1 MAISDTCES
10 RSRSKLVV
18 EADNCCI
25 DARSRGAS
33 DAGVDVIGD
42 KSAAADHHLDPVVTQ
57 QHARRHSREHS
68 RSLTVITE
76 VAGASLQGY
85 LRESPSSSP
94 SNPRT
99 SARNSGRSA
108 PLVAGAPSSSLHRQ
122 EGSWRS
128 LAREDFQDTVFC
140 TYRSLAAGDGT
151 PTQLVSP
158 QPPMNLDAGR
168 FERPPVVRG
177 VGRPA
182 TASNFTLDHP
192 QGEPNRPSRLV
203 LKKTHQVGWPKANFV
218 QTGRRDL
225 LPVAGFNIPSWRP
238 AYSCD
243 PQIISHEEHPPLP
256 PRPQTPRSAVM
267 QANAAYIR
275 EVEAQVQVD
284 GVIGDVARVAAIK
297 ACFGVQESPRR
308 PPTAPGQMLVGKPR
322 QERPSTAGSVA
333 TTTAASASQ
342 QQIPT
347 PRLHSARG
355 VHSRA

>member
-1 MAISDTCES
+1 
-10 RSRSKLVV
+10 
-18 EADNCCI
+18 
-25 DARSRGAS
+25 
-33 DAGVDVIGD
+33 
-42 KSAAADHHLDPVVTQ
+42 
-57 QHARRHSREHS
+57 
-68 RSLTVITE
+68 
-76 VAGASLQGY
+76 
-85 LRESPSSSP
+85 
-94 SNPRT
+94 
-99 SARNSGRSA
+99 
-108 PLVAGAPSSSLHRQ
+108 
-122 EGSWRS
+122 
-128 LAREDFQDTVFC
+128 
-140 TYRSLAAGDGT
+140 
-151 PTQLVSP
+151 
-158 QPPMNLDAGR
+158 MNLDAGR

-355 VHSRA
+355 VHSRHVAPASRALQRSQSHNFVKANQVKAGLTPRTHAAAASQQRMHEKAHPPKKWVMPKFQKVQGKMKPADMGLVEVQ